1 MSDIRKLTTK
11 IVEDAQKKQAHLIE
25 EAEKEIA
32 KKERIKKQQLEKEVA
47 AHLARY
53 EKELQK
59 ELSLK
64 VSDLHVKSRNRML
77 AAKQQ
82 VLDELFAEA
91 KEQLQNITA
100 EDFDAFVERKLA
112 LVQLTGTVELVFG
125 SKSAPLVS
133 ETMIQRWQ
141 AQFEPDLT
149 IQVAKETI
157 PNRSGVVFKQGEVE
171 FNFIFEALLESKEE
185 ELSYQLIAFIFNGKL

>member
-11 IVEDAQKKQAHLIE
+11 IVEDAQKKQAHIIE

-82 VLDELFAEA
+82 VLDELFADA

-149 IQVAKETI
+149 IQVAQETI

-185 ELSYQLIAFIFNGKL
+185 ELSYQLIAFIFNQE

>member
-32 KKERIKKQQLEKEVA
+32 KKERIKKQQLEKEVE

-53 EKELQK
+53 KKELQK

-82 VLDELFAEA
+82 VLDELFADA

-185 ELSYQLIAFIFNGKL
+185 ELSYQLIAFIFNQE

>member
-82 VLDELFAEA
+82 VLDELFADA

-100 EDFDAFVERKLA
+100 EDFDAFVECKLA

-185 ELSYQLIAFIFNGKL
+185 ELSYQLIAFIFNQE

>member
-11 IVEDAQKKQAHLIE
+11 IVEDAQKKQPHLIE

-32 KKERIKKQQLEKEVA
+32 KKERIKKQQLEKEVE

-53 EKELQK
+53 KKELQK

-82 VLDELFAEA
+82 VLDELFADA

-185 ELSYQLIAFIFNGKL
+185 ELSYQLIAFIFNQE

>member
-32 KKERIKKQQLEKEVA
+32 KKERIKKQQLEKEVE

-53 EKELQK
+53 KKELQK

-82 VLDELFAEA
+82 VLDELFADA

-149 IQVAKETI
+149 IQIAKETI

-185 ELSYQLIAFIFNGKL
+185 ELSYQLIAFIFNQE

>member
-53 EKELQK
+53 KKELQK

-64 VSDLHVKSRNRML
+64 VSDLHVKSRNRIL

-82 VLDELFAEA
+82 VLDELFADA

-100 EDFDAFVERKLA
+100 EDFAAFVERKLA

-133 ETMIQRWQ
+133 DTMIQRWQ

-185 ELSYQLIAFIFNGKL
+185 ELSYQLIAFIFNQE

>member
-59 ELSLK
+59 EFSLK

-82 VLDELFAEA
+82 VLDELFADA

-185 ELSYQLIAFIFNGKL
+185 ELSYQLIAFIFNQE

>member
-53 EKELQK
+53 KKELQK

-82 VLDELFAEA
+82 VLDELFADA

-185 ELSYQLIAFIFNGKL
+185 ELSYQLIAFIFNQE

>member
-47 AHLARY
+47 AHLARC

-133 ETMIQRWQ
+133 DTMIQRWQ

-185 ELSYQLIAFIFNGKL
+185 ELSYQLIAFIFNQE

>member
-32 KKERIKKQQLEKEVA
+32 KKERIKKQQLEKEVE

-53 EKELQK
+53 KKELQK

-82 VLDELFAEA
+82 VLDELFADA

-125 SKSAPLVS
+125 SRSAPLVS
-133 ETMIQRWQ
+133 DTMIQRWQ

-185 ELSYQLIAFIFNGKL
+185 ELSYQLIAFIFNQE

>member
-47 AHLARY
+47 AHLARC

-82 VLDELFAEA
+82 VLDELFADA

-100 EDFDAFVERKLA
+100 EDFAAFVERKLA

-133 ETMIQRWQ
+133 DTMIQRWQ

-185 ELSYQLIAFIFNGKL
+185 ELSYQLIAFIFNQE

>member
-82 VLDELFAEA
+82 VLDELFADA

-157 PNRSGVVFKQGEVE
+157 PNRSGVLFKQGEVE

-185 ELSYQLIAFIFNGKL
+185 ERSYQLIAYIFNQE

>member
-82 VLDELFAEA
+82 VLDELFADA

-141 AQFEPDLT
+141 AQFESDLT

-185 ELSYQLIAFIFNGKL
+185 ELSYQLIAFIFNQE

>member
-82 VLDELFAEA
+82 VLDELFADA

-112 LVQLTGTVELVFG
+112 LVQLTGTVELFFG

-185 ELSYQLIAFIFNGKL
+185 ELSYQLIAFIFNQE

>member
-11 IVEDAQKKQAHLIE
+11 IIEDAQKKQAHLIE

-82 VLDELFAEA
+82 VLDELFADA

-185 ELSYQLIAFIFNGKL
+185 ELSYQLIAFIFNQE

>member
-53 EKELQK
+53 KKELQK

-185 ELSYQLIAFIFNGKL
+185 ELSYQLIAFIFNQE

>member
-32 KKERIKKQQLEKEVA
+32 KKERIKKQQLEKEVE

-53 EKELQK
+53 KKELQK

-64 VSDLHVKSRNRML
+64 VSDLHVKSRNRIL

-82 VLDELFAEA
+82 VLDELFADA

-100 EDFDAFVERKLA
+100 EDFAAFVERKLA

-125 SKSAPLVS
+125 SKSASLVS
-133 ETMIQRWQ
+133 DTMIQRWQ

-185 ELSYQLIAFIFNGKL
+185 ELSYQLIAFIFNQE

>member
-185 ELSYQLIAFIFNGKL
+185 ELSYQLIAFIFNQE

>member
-32 KKERIKKQQLEKEVA
+32 KKERIKKQQLEKEVE

-53 EKELQK
+53 KKELQK

-185 ELSYQLIAFIFNGKL
+185 ELSYQLIAFIFNQE

>member
-47 AHLARY
+47 AHIARY

-82 VLDELFAEA
+82 VLDELFADA

-185 ELSYQLIAFIFNGKL
+185 ELSYQLIAFIFNQE

>member
-47 AHLARY
+47 AHLARC

-82 VLDELFAEA
+82 VLDELFADA

-133 ETMIQRWQ
+133 DTMIQRWQ

-185 ELSYQLIAFIFNGKL
+185 ELSYQLIAFIFNQE

>member
-32 KKERIKKQQLEKEVA
+32 KKERTKKKQLENEVE

-185 ELSYQLIAFIFNGKL
+185 ELSYQLIAFIFNQE

>member
-82 VLDELFAEA
+82 VLDELFADA
-91 KEQLQNITA
+91 KEQLQNITE

-185 ELSYQLIAFIFNGKL
+185 ELSYQLIAFIFNQE

>member
-32 KKERIKKQQLEKEVA
+32 KKERIKKQQLEKEVE

-53 EKELQK
+53 KKELQK

-64 VSDLHVKSRNRML
+64 VSDLHVKSRNRIL

-82 VLDELFAEA
+82 VLDELFADA

-100 EDFDAFVERKLA
+100 EDFAAFVERKLA

-125 SKSAPLVS
+125 SKSASLVS
-133 ETMIQRWQ
+133 DTMIQRWQ
-141 AQFEPDLT
+141 AQFEPDLK

-185 ELSYQLIAFIFNGKL
+185 ELSYQLIAFIFNQE

>member
-32 KKERIKKQQLEKEVA
+32 KKERIKKQQLEKEVE

-53 EKELQK
+53 KKELQK

-64 VSDLHVKSRNRML
+64 VSDLHVKSRNRIL

-82 VLDELFAEA
+82 VLDELFADA

-100 EDFDAFVERKLA
+100 EDFAAFVERKLA

-133 ETMIQRWQ
+133 DTMIQRWQ

-185 ELSYQLIAFIFNGKL
+185 ELSYQLIAFIFNQE

>member
-82 VLDELFAEA
+82 VLDELFADA

-100 EDFDAFVERKLA
+100 EDFAAFVERKLA

-133 ETMIQRWQ
+133 DTMIQRWQ

-185 ELSYQLIAFIFNGKL
+185 ELSYQLIAFIFNQE

>member
-47 AHLARY
+47 AHLARC

-64 VSDLHVKSRNRML
+64 VSDLHVKSRNRIL

-82 VLDELFAEA
+82 VLDELFADA

-185 ELSYQLIAFIFNGKL
+185 ELSYQLIAFIFNQE

>member
-1 MSDIRKLTTK
+1 M
-11 IVEDAQKKQAHLIE
+11 
-25 EAEKEIA
+25 
-32 KKERIKKQQLEKEVA
+32 
-47 AHLARY
+47 
-53 EKELQK
+53 
-59 ELSLK
+59 
-64 VSDLHVKSRNRML
+64 KSRNRML

-185 ELSYQLIAFIFNGKL
+185 ELSYQLIAFIFNQE

>member
-32 KKERIKKQQLEKEVA
+32 KKERIKKQQLEKEVE

-53 EKELQK
+53 KKELQK

-64 VSDLHVKSRNRML
+64 VSDLHVKSRNRIL

-82 VLDELFAEA
+82 VLDELFADA

-100 EDFDAFVERKLA
+100 EDFAAFVERKLA

-133 ETMIQRWQ
+133 DTMIQRWQ

-157 PNRSGVVFKQGEVE
+157 PNRSGVVFNQGEVE

-185 ELSYQLIAFIFNGKL
+185 ELSYQLIAFIFNQE